1 MINWIMKVVIFQE
14 FSRMAKH
21 QYIPFKKMSFQKIN
35 EQVERKMA
43 VGKNAMVLEH
53 RVKKGFV
60 SQKNETHI
68 NEQFTYVLEGKLQV
82 ETGGEVLILEAGDMI
97 IIPPN
102 QPHTLT
108 VLEDVRILDVFSPVR
123 KEWL

>member
-1 MINWIMKVVIFQE
+1 
-14 FSRMAKH
+14 MAKH
-21 QYIPFKKMSFQKIN
+21 QCIQFEKMSFQKIN

-43 VGKNAMVLEH
+43 VGEQAMVLEH

>member
-1 MINWIMKVVIFQE
+1 MN
-14 FSRMAKH
+14 H
-21 QYIPFKKMSFQKIN
+21 QIIHFNQIPFEAVSD
-35 EQVERKMA
+35 QVERKMA
-43 VGKNAMVLEH
+43 VGMEAMFLHH

-60 SQKNETHI
+60 STKNETHR

-82 ETGGEVLILEAGDMI
+82 ETGGETVILTPGDLI

-108 VLEDVRILDVFSPVR
+108 ALEDVLILDVFSPPR
-123 KEWL
+123 KEWTS

>member
-1 MINWIMKVVIFQE
+1 
-14 FSRMAKH
+14 MAKH
-21 QYIPFKKMSFQKIN
+21 QYIQFNKMPFQKLN
-35 EQVERKMA
+35 EQIERKMA
-43 VGKNAMVLEH
+43 VGKEAMVLEH
-53 RVKKGFV
+53 RAKKGFV

-108 VLEDVRILDVFSPVR
+108 VLEDIRILDVFSPIR

>member
-1 MINWIMKVVIFQE
+1 
-14 FSRMAKH
+14 MAKQ
-21 QYIPFKKMSFQKIN
+21 QYIQFEKMSFQKIN

-43 VGKNAMVLEH
+43 VGEQAMVLEH

-97 IIPPN
+97 IIPSN